1 MNSSYFMQDAEK
13 IATEMIDL
21 LLSKGGSEYIGEPLT
36 KLEHMVQSAILA
48 EEQQLGDEMII
59 AALLHD
65 IGHICVETSTENSMD
80 GFGVIDHEEAG
91 ADYLYD
97 RGFSEK
103 IIDAVAN
110 HVSAKR
116 YLCFKFS
123 DYHNA
128 LSIASKKT
136 LEFQGGP
143 MTADEALAFEELTYF
158 KEIIVLR
165 RIDEMAKLENIPLP
179 KNLDKYKKLIIE
191 HLNKISA
198 NE

>member
-1 MNSSYFMQDAEK
+1 MTAAES
-13 IATEMIDL
+13 IADEIVNL

-36 KLEHMVQSAILA
+36 KLEHMVQSAVLA
-48 EEQQLGDEMII
+48 EEQHLGDEMII

-65 IGHICVETSTENSMD
+65 IGHICVETSAENDMA

-91 ADYLYD
+91 ADYLYE
-97 RGFSEK
+97 RGFSER

-110 HVSAKR
+110 HVPAKR
-116 YLCFKFS
+116 YLCFKYP
-123 DYHNA
+123 DYNDA

-143 MTADEALAFEELTYF
+143 MTEKEAFDFEQLTYF
-158 KEIIVLR
+158 KDIIALR

-179 KNLDKYKKLIIE
+179 ENLDKYKKLIVE
-191 HLNKISA
+191 HLEK
-198 NE
+198 

>member
-1 MNSSYFMQDAEK
+1 MLETEK
-13 IATEMIDL
+13 IATEIIDL

-48 EEQQLGDEMII
+48 EDQQLGDEMII

-65 IGHICVETSTENSMD
+65 IGHICVDTSAENDMD

-103 IIDAVAN
+103 IIEVVSN
-110 HVSAKR
+110 HVPAKR
-116 YLCFKFS
+116 YLCYKYP
-123 DYHNA
+123 DYNDA

-158 KEIIVLR
+158 KEIIALR
-165 RIDEMAKLENIPLP
+165 RIDEMAKLENMPLP